1 MTAETKTT
9 RGGITGWAIGR
20 PVGTMA
26 LSSVILII
34 GLFFIQ
40 RLPVDLLP
48 HIEYPQIRV
57 SVNYPGVAPEVMEEQ
72 VTRVLERNL
81 ASVEDLVHLDSR
93 ASEGRTNI
101 NLHFGFGTNLDIALQ
116 NTARAMERART
127 QLPPDIDPPR
137 LFKFDPSEAPVW
149 QAGFSSAVRTEVEV
163 RDWIENR
170 LTPHLISIAGVSS
183 VEAAGGLQRELE
195 IIVDQHRLA
204 AYGLTLDDVVQM
216 LARENLDVAGGWV
229 TSASFD
235 VMAKTEGRF
244 RSVAELQ
251 QLLLNV
257 PGSPQ
262 QIRLTEVAEVRD
274 GYREQRVFSRLNGVP
289 AVQVSIFK
297 LPQANTV
304 QVVEQLQQVLARL
317 QRSGFIPDDIEL
329 NAIDDPAFFIRGAIA
344 SVSSAALLGGAL
356 AMLVVVLF
364 LGSIRKSFVIGLSI
378 PIALMATFAM
388 MGQSGLTINI
398 ISLGGLALGI
408 GLLLDNAIVM
418 LENIYRHYN
427 KLDKSPEQAA
437 RDGAAEVASAIAA
450 GTMTNLAAVV
460 PFLLITGMAALI
472 FREMILTISF
482 AILATLA
489 AALTLVPM
497 LAALLGKIRWQSG
510 LNHSWPITAFNS
522 LIEGLRHRYA
532 ALVPYILRGRYLVLL
547 LVALLF
553 YGSLQLS
560 ERLGSEFLPPV
571 DDGSVSVRMQLPPGT
586 PPDETNA
593 AARVIEQKLLQLP
606 HVQSRFVLVGGH
618 LGSGVIN
625 ERPGMANFRLQLTPA
640 SQRPDMTAGEWVS
653 MAQRELRALAIPG
666 TRISVRPPSIRGLR
680 FGRGGA
686 DFSVAIVGE
695 DLQQLREVSIEVAN
709 RLQGIAGL
717 QGLETAREEQSPLL
731 QVRVDRERAADF
743 GLRVSDI
750 GRAIRQAV
758 NGAVPT
764 RYIDGTQEYDVRVRL
779 PRSQVQDAEQLGQL
793 LLFRQDGQRVQLRDL
808 AHFELSEGPA
818 HIERE
823 NQSRVLRLTA
833 DINTA
838 EADVAAIITEVEA
851 RLADLTLPPQFSLVL
866 GGQWETMQESQ
877 TELYTV
883 IALAIF
889 LVFVVLAVQYEKLS
903 NPLVIIL
910 TAPLALIGVVVA
922 LWLTDSL
929 LSAPV
934 LIGVVLLIGIVVN
947 NAILLVEYIEIER
960 RAGVALEQAIAHA
973 ASVRLR
979 PILMTT
985 LTTVMGMLP
994 LALGLGE
1001 GAEIMRP
1008 LAISVVGGL
1017 LGSTLLTLIVVP
1029 ALYYIINQS
1038 AQWLVWRFTG
1048 RLTGQGTATAD
1059 TVKHPK

>member
-1 MTAETKTT
+1 MASA
-9 RGGITGWAIGR
+9 RSGITGWAIGR
-20 PVGTMA
+20 PVGTLA
-26 LSSVILII
+26 LSSVVLII

-40 RLPVDLLP
+40 RLAVDLLP

-81 ASVEDLVHLDSR
+81 AAVENLTHIDSR
-93 ASEGRTNI
+93 ASEGRTNV
-101 NLHFGFGTNLDIALQ
+101 NLHFEFGTNLDIALQ
-116 NTARAMERART
+116 DTSRSLERAKT
-127 QLPPDIDPPR
+127 QLPLDIDPPR
-137 LFKFDPSEAPVW
+137 LYKFDPSEAPVW

-170 LTPHLISIAGVSS
+170 LTPHLIAIAGVSS
-183 VEAAGGLQRELE
+183 VEAAGGLERELE

-204 AYGLTLDDVVQM
+204 AYQLTLDNVVQM
-216 LARENLDVAGGWV
+216 LARENLDIAGGWV
-229 TSASFD
+229 TSSRFD

-244 RSVAELQ
+244 RSVAELE
-251 QLLLNV
+251 QLLL
-257 PGSPQ
+257 PLPDSRQ
-262 QIRLTEVAEVRD
+262 QVRLSEVAQVRD

-304 QVVEQLQQVLARL
+304 EVVEQLQQVLANL
-317 QRSGFIPDDIEL
+317 QRSQFIPADIEL
-329 NAIDDPAFFIRGAIA
+329 QAIDNPAYFIRGAIA

-356 AMLVVVLF
+356 AMLMVLLF

-388 MGQSGLTINI
+388 MGQGGLTINI

-418 LENIYRHYN
+418 LENIFRHVEQDN
-427 KLDKSPEQAA
+427 TSPEQAA
-437 RDGAAEVASAIAA
+437 RKGAAEVASAIAA
-450 GTMTNLAAVV
+450 GTLTNLAAVV
-460 PFLLITGMAALI
+460 PFLLISGMAALI

-482 AILATLA
+482 AILATLV

-497 LAALLGKIRWQSG
+497 LAALLGKVRWQSG
-510 LNHSWPITAFNS
+510 LYYSWPVRRFNR
-522 LIEGLRHRYA
+522 LIDALRRGYA
-532 ALVPYILRGRYLVLL
+532 AIVPTLLQGRWWVLL
-547 LVALLF
+547 VVSLLF
-553 YGSLQLS
+553 YASLKLS
-560 ERLGSEFLPPV
+560 EQLGAEFLPPV
-571 DDGSVSVRMQLPPGT
+571 DDGSVSVRMVLPPGT
-586 PPDETNA
+586 PPQETDA
-593 AARVIEQKLLQLP
+593 AARKVEQAILQLP
-606 HVQSRFVLVGGH
+606 YVQSRFILVGGH
-618 LGSGVIN
+618 LSGGVIN
-625 ERPGMANFRLQLTPA
+625 ERPGVANFRLQLAPA
-640 SQRPDMTAGEWVS
+640 SERPDMTAGQWVTQ
-653 MAQRELRALAIPG
+653 AQRVLRALDIPG
-666 TRISVRPPSIRGLR
+666 ARISVRPPSIRGLR

-686 DFSVAIVGE
+686 DFSVSIVGE
-695 DLQQLREVSIEVAN
+695 DLALLQQLSVDVAN
-709 RLQGIAGL
+709 RLQGIPGL
-717 QGLETAREEQSPLL
+717 QGIETAREEQSPLL

-743 GLRVSDI
+743 GLRVSDV

-779 PRSQVQDAEQLGQL
+779 PRAQVQDAEQLGNL
-793 LLFRQDGQRVQLRDL
+793 LLFRQDGQTVLLRDL
-808 AHFELSEGPA
+808 AYFELSEGPA

-823 NQSRVLRLTA
+823 NQSRIIRLTG

-838 EADVAAIITEVEA
+838 ESDVATVISQVEQ
-851 RLADLTLPPQFSLVL
+851 RLADLALPPQFSLVL
-866 GGQWETMQESQ
+866 GGQWQTMQESQ

-910 TAPLALIGVVVA
+910 TAPLALIGVVIA
-922 LWLTDSL
+922 LWLTNSL

-960 RAGVALEQAIAHA
+960 RAGVAVEVAIAHA
-973 ASVRLR
+973 ASLRLR

-1017 LGSTLLTLIVVP
+1017 LGSTLLTLLVVP
-1029 ALYYIINQS
+1029 ALYSIISQYADS
-1038 AQWLVWRFTG
+1038 LSR
-1048 RLTGQGTATAD
+1048 RLTGKINTIA
-1059 TVKHPK
+1059 K